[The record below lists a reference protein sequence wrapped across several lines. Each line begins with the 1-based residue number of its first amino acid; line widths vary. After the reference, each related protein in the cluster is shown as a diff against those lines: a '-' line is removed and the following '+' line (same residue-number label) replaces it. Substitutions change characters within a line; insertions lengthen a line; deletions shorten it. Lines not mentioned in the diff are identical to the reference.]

1 MKGTGNHH
9 IRLIGGKFYVVLRQ
23 GDRDMKV
30 AAGTAITEARQTRD
44 DLMRELGLLTLTR
57 QERRA
62 QIAQE
67 AQEQEAPQARL
78 PKRPFEYFATGCV
91 TLLAAVYAT
100 QAAYDWAMDSLN
112 AARLVDA
119 RRVAS

>member
-23 GDRDMKV
+23 GDRDIKV
-30 AAGTAITEARQTRD
+30 AAGTAISEARQTRD

-62 QIAQE
+62 QIAQAEE
-67 AQEQEAPQARL
+67 AQEATEARL

-91 TLLAAVYAT
+91 TLLAAVYGT
-100 QAAYDWAMDSLN
+100 QEAYDWAMDQLN

-119 RRVAS
+119 RRVAP

>member
-9 IRLIGGKFYVVLRQ
+9 IRLIGGKFFVVIRQ
-23 GDRDMKV
+23 GDRDIKV
-30 AAGTAITEARQTRD
+30 AAGTSIAEARQTRD

-62 QIAQE
+62 QIAE
-67 AQEQEAPQARL
+67 AEDAQEAPGARL

-91 TLLAAVYAT
+91 TLLAAVYGT
-100 QAAYDWAMDSLN
+100 QAAYDWAMDQLN

-119 RRVAS
+119 RRVA

>member
-23 GDRDMKV
+23 GDRDIKV
-30 AAGTAITEARQTRD
+30 AAGTSISEARQTRD

-62 QIAQE
+62 QIQQE
-67 AQEQEAPQARL
+67 SEEQEAPQARL
-78 PKRPFEYFATGCV
+78 PKRQFEYFATGCV
-91 TLLAAVYAT
+91 TLLAAVYGT
-100 QAAYDWAMDSLN
+100 QAAYDWAMDQLN

-119 RRVAS
+119 RRAAL

>member
-1 MKGTGNHH
+1 MKGTKNHH

-30 AAGTAITEARQTRD
+30 FAGTAIGEARQTRD
-44 DLMRELGLLTLTR
+44 DLMRELGLLKLTR

-62 QIAQE
+62 QLALLE
-67 AQEQEAPQARL
+67 TEPAAPRL
-78 PKRPFEYFATGCV
+78 PRRPFEYFANGCV
-91 TLLAAVYAT
+91 TLLAAVYGT

-112 AARLVDA
+112 TARQVDA
-119 RRVAS
+119 RRAA

>member
-9 IRLIGGKFYVVLRQ
+9 IRLIGGKFFVVIRQ
-23 GDRDMKV
+23 GDRDIKV
-30 AAGTAITEARQTRD
+30 CGGTAITEARQTRD
-44 DLMRELGLLTLTR
+44 DLMRELGLLKLTR

-62 QIAQE
+62 QIAQAEE
-67 AQEQEAPQARL
+67 AQEAPEARL
-78 PKRPFEYFATGCV
+78 PKCPFEYFATGCV
-91 TLLAAVYAT
+91 TLLAAVYGT
-100 QAAYDWAMDSLN
+100 QAAYDWAMDQLN

>member
-9 IRLIGGKFYVVLRQ
+9 IRLIGGKFFVVIRQ

-30 AAGTAITEARQTRD
+30 AAGTAIGEARQTRD
-44 DLMRELGLLTLTR
+44 DLMRELGLLKLTR

-62 QIAQE
+62 ALSE
-67 AQEQEAPQARL
+67 TEPAPARL
-78 PKRPFEYFATGCV
+78 PRRPFEYFANGCV
-91 TLLAAVYAT
+91 TLLAAVYGT

-112 AARLVDA
+112 TARQVDA
-119 RRVAS
+119 RRAA

>member
-9 IRLIGGKFYVVLRQ
+9 IRLIGGKFFVVLRQ

-30 AAGTAITEARQTRD
+30 FAGTAISEARKTRD

-62 QIAQE
+62 QIAQAEE
-67 AQEQEAPQARL
+67 AQEAPQQRL
-78 PKRPFEYFATGCV
+78 PRRPFEYFATGCV
-91 TLLAAVYAT
+91 TLLAAVYGT

-119 RRVAS
+119 RRVAL

>member
-9 IRLIGGKFYVVLRQ
+9 IRLIGGKFFVVIRQ

-30 AAGTAITEARQTRD
+30 AAGAAIAEARQTRD
-44 DLMRELGLLTLTR
+44 DLMRELGLLKLTR

-62 QIAQE
+62 QLALLE
-67 AQEQEAPQARL
+67 AEPAPARL
-78 PKRPFEYFATGCV
+78 PRRPFEYFATGCV
-91 TLLAAVYAT
+91 NLLAAVYMTREAYEWAT
-100 QAAYDWAMDSLN
+100 ESLH

-119 RRVAS
+119 RRVA